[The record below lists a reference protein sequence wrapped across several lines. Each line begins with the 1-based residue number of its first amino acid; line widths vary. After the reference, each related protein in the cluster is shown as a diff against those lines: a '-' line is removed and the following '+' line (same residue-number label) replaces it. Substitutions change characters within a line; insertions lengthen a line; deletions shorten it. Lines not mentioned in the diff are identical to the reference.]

1 MMKKI
6 ILLSICINM
15 FAHMNHAS
23 TIIMDNIDVTKLT
36 DEQIYEIAEAS
47 KNVLAP
53 TLDNM
58 PEAVSDVKNAAQY
71 TPVVFMHGMGDSGSN
86 PGMKS
91 LCASAPS
98 KYPGMYSVCANVAN
112 GAASIFTA
120 ATGE

>member
-1 MMKKI
+1 MKKI

-23 TIIMDNIDVTKLT
+23 TIMDNIDVTKLT

-71 TPVVFMHGMGDSGSN
+71 TPVVFMTENDIAVRS
-86 PGMKS
+86 
-91 LCASAPS
+91 
-98 KYPGMYSVCANVAN
+98 
-112 GAASIFTA
+112 
-120 ATGE
+120 